1 MIMLAFNIRT
11 VAIGAV
17 VCAGVGAVGIK
28 YVEWRIEKLKYR
40 NFMVIQR
47 DEDLKRIHCNV
58 KQMKSPQWPNMLKS
72 RSYLK
77 GD

>member
-40 NFMVIQR
+40 NFLVNQR
-47 DEDLKRIHCNV
+47 NVDLKKIHCNV
-58 KQMKSPQWPNMLKS
+58 KQMRSPQWPSQLK
-72 RSYLK
+72 K
-77 GD
+77 GR

>member
-17 VCAGVGAVGIK
+17 VCVGVGVVGIK

-40 NFMVIQR
+40 NFMVDQNNR
-47 DEDLKRIHCNV
+47 DLQRIHRQKMESLN
-58 KQMKSPQWPNMLKS
+58 N
-72 RSYLK
+72 
-77 GD
+77 